1 MPMKS
6 ILLVGFGGMVG
17 SILRYLSSI
26 LIKQSQFPIATF
38 SVNIFGSLIIGLV
51 MGWAIKQPE
60 SGNWQLFLATGI
72 CGGFTTFSAFAW
84 ENLQLLNQQR
94 YLHFAIYVGGSIIL
108 SIISVAF
115 GYWLTNKSIL

>member
-1 MPMKS
+1 MKH
-6 ILLVGFGGMVG
+6 ILLVGLGGMTG
-17 SILRYLSSI
+17 SILRYLSNI

-38 SVNIFGSLIIGLV
+38 SVNIIGSLIIGLV

-94 YLHFAIYVGGSIIL
+94 YLHFAIYAGGSFIL
-108 SIISVAF
+108 SIIAVTF